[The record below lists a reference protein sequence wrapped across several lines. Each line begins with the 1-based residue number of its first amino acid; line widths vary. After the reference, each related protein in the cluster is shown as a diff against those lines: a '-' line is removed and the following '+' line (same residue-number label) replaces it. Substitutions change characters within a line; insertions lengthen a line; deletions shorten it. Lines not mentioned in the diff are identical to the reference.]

1 MRQERKPEAGKYK
14 HNHAEHP
21 IWIVDRRTCALVC
34 FVLRCVPKRYL
45 APQLLHFSFVLD
57 RIVHLPVPSEI
68 FIRRGTRFLNLA
80 GNCVAG
86 KTQESSGN
94 HTTRLY
100 GVQEAICICIY
111 RRDLDNTP
119 GSRRE

>member
-1 MRQERKPEAGKYK
+1 LFIYLFLRKFLSGVA
-14 HNHAEHP
+14 
-21 IWIVDRRTCALVC
+21 
-34 FVLRCVPKRYL
+34 
-45 APQLLHFSFVLD
+45 Q
-57 RIVHLPVPSEI
+57 
-68 FIRRGTRFLNLA
+68 RFLNLA

-100 GVQEAICICIY
+100 GVQEAICIY